1 MSVNLVDPR
10 VGIAAQPWVALA
22 LVIGAVV
29 SAALAVFVGGE
40 ILSDPGGVQGLAWVV
55 AWLVP
60 PLALSALAL
69 RWTDA
74 TYPVLVAVV
83 ALVCVASVGG
93 VVWAQA
99 LWEFEDAHGP
109 VNLLVLV
116 AVLIPL
122 IALGRSLP
130 WEAGWLM
137 AIALSVPLALQ
148 AVSLGRVGEW
158 SVIPVLVVVAAPYAV
173 VAALLVVGGRRARP
187 PESVTSSR
195 V

>member
-1 MSVNLVDPR
+1 MSVHLVDPR
-10 VGIAAQPWVALA
+10 VGIAAQPWVAVA

-29 SAALAVFVGGE
+29 SAALALFVGGE
-40 ILSDPGGVQGLAWVV
+40 ILSDPGGVQGLAWVA
-55 AWLVP
+55 AWLLP
-60 PLALSALAL
+60 PLVLSALAL
-69 RWTDA
+69 RWPDTA
-74 TYPVLVAVV
+74 YLLLVAVV
-83 ALVCVASVGG
+83 GLACVVSVGG

-137 AIALSVPLALQ
+137 VVALAVPLALQ
-148 AVSLGRVGEW
+148 AVSLGIVGEW
-158 SVIPVLVVVAAPYAV
+158 SVIPVLVLVAAPYAV
-173 VAALLVVGGRRARP
+173 VAVLLIVGGRRARP
-187 PESVTSSR
+187 PESVTEGR
-195 V
+195 A